1 MPRFFLVTTQSG
13 VKSMSIQLDG
23 VRERVFSLGHS
34 MIECN
39 RAVWSFKYTNGYIVH
54 LRGPFTVHMY
64 AVRPTVQSQWS
75 YRIDEMFFD
84 AENHEKY
91 LNVDSILGPR
101 IPDSPGVSTPQFLP
115 LPLTNGHIDS
125 NDDRRYD
132 EPRLH
137 IERATV
143 PAEPV
148 NAFGIPQATMRC
160 LEVCLACFSILT
172 SIHADP
178 DL

>member
-1 MPRFFLVTTQSG
+1 MPIIPRFFLVTTQSG
-13 VKSMSIQLDG
+13 VKTMTITLDEP
-23 VRERVFSLGHS
+23 RERVITSGHCMVES
-34 MIECN
+34 TH
-39 RAVWSFKYTNGYIVH
+39 ATWSFKYTNGYIVQ
-54 LRGPFTVHMY
+54 LRGPLTVHVY
-64 AVRPTVQSQWS
+64 AQRTNAQAPWH
-75 YRIDEMFFD
+75 YRIDELFFD

-101 IPDSPGVSTPQFLP
+101 ILDSPGAHTPQLLP
-115 LPLTNGHIDS
+115 LQLTNGHIDS

-160 LEVCLACFSILT
+160 LEVRALLRCRRARGC
-172 SIHADP
+172 
-178 DL
+178 